1 MKTIFRVIAESHA
14 FLSRTACLGSMH
26 ALNRGIEI
34 EAARE
39 SQRLTSQIKV
49 GTYTLEVKNMYRI
62 CFEYADFDGGGL
74 FVVRW

>member
-1 MKTIFRVIAESHA
+1 
-14 FLSRTACLGSMH
+14 MH

-62 CFEYADFDGGGL
+62 CFEYADFNGGGL